1 MRNENQNRKN
11 EQRRNEKEQKNLDF
25 ACELANVEQRRNEK
39 DCGGGCG
46 GKR

>member
-1 MRNENQNRKN
+1 MRNNNRNENN
-11 EQRRNEKEQKNLDF
+11 EQRRNERNQKNLEF
-25 ACELANVEQRRNEK
+25 ARELANVENRCNEK

>member
-1 MRNENQNRKN
+1 MRNENRNN
-11 EQRRNEKEQKNLDF
+11 EQRRDEKDQKNLEF
-25 ACELANVEQRRNEK
+25 ARELADVEQRRNEK